1 MPNKSVLPIIL
12 LILADAVSLPAQNT
26 SPVSSSAAATESVA
40 GPVAHPLQVSTGDL
54 LDVNVFDTPE
64 FSAKLRVDEHGM
76 VTLPLGGV
84 LSVSGLTAEQV
95 GIAIEAR
102 FRETDILRDP
112 HVSVTVLE
120 FATQGVTVLGEV
132 KNPGV
137 YPLLGG
143 HEVLDLVSAAG
154 GLTTSAGK
162 TVTVTHRDDAA
173 HPVTVSLDTKLG
185 KDSAFG
191 VDIRPG
197 DTVVVSHAG
206 TIYVLGDVGKPG
218 GFLIANNDR
227 LTVLQAIALA
237 QGTNHTASLNSTKL
251 IRKTAN
257 GHEELPVP
265 LKKIL
270 ADQLPDQL
278 LTDGDIL
285 FVPTSGT
292 KNALA
297 QVETIMPTA
306 AGAAIYRVP

>member
-1 MPNKSVLPIIL
+1 MSNKPVLPIL
-12 LILADAVSLPAQNT
+12 MLILTGALPLSAQNV
-26 SPVSSSAAATESVA
+26 SPVSSITTSTGPVS

-95 GIAIEAR
+95 GAAIEAR
-102 FRETDILRDP
+102 FRETDILKDP

-143 HEVLDLVSAAG
+143 HEVLDLISAAG
-154 GLTTSAGK
+154 GLTTSAGR
-162 TVTVTHRDDAA
+162 TVTVTHRDDAG

-185 KDSAFG
+185 NDAAFS

-237 QGTNHTASLNSTKL
+237 QGTNHTASLNNTKL
-251 IRKTAN
+251 IRKTSN
-257 GHEELPVP
+257 GHEELPIP

-270 ADQLPDQL
+270 ADQVPDQL
-278 LTDGDIL
+278 LADGDIL
-285 FVPTSGT
+285 FVPISGVKST
-292 KNALA
+292 LV
-297 QVETIMPTA
+297 QVESILPSA
-306 AGAAIYRVP
+306 AGAAVYHVP